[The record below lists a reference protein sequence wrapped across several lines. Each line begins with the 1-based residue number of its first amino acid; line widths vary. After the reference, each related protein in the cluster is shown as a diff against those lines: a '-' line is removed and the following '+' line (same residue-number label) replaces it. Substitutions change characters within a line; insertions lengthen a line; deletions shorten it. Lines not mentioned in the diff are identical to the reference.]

1 MFVYT
6 SRVETALQAIKRKKK
21 PLMNQ
26 EPIQNHHVIVSKL
39 NYSADLHGA
48 LVKRQEPLT
57 KNKLLKD
64 SIAFQ

>member
-1 MFVYT
+1 
-6 SRVETALQAIKRKKK
+6 
-21 PLMNQ
+21 MNQ

-57 KNKLLKD
+57 KNKLSKD
-64 SIAFQ
+64 LLAFKQYKYKFERCFLEKI